1 MDRNRDRDDEL
12 RNSAIGNRP
21 GRGGHDPGAPR
32 PNPSEGPAKVSL
44 RRTLSS
50 AWAMIGPYWF
60 SEDRWAARGL
70 LLAVVL
76 LTLGMVYLTVLLN
89 QWNNAFYSALQD
101 KDLVA
106 FRGQLLRVTWLIGIF
121 IFLAVYQVYLN
132 QMLEIRWRRWL
143 TDRYLRAWL
152 ADGAYYRMQLVA
164 RETDN
169 PDQRIA
175 EDVHLLASHTLG
187 LFTGGLRA
195 IVTLV
200 TFVAILWGLSGTF
213 TVPVGEFS
221 LTIPGYIVWV
231 AVLYALAGTWL
242 TDWLGRPLVRLNFD
256 KQRYEADFR
265 FSLVR
270 FRENTEGVAL
280 YRGETDEFRGF
291 RHRFEDVVGNWW
303 DIMRRQKRMAYF
315 TNAYGLGAWIVPS
328 IVAAPRYFRG
338 EIGLGGLM
346 QTTQAFQQVQDALSF
361 FIQSYKEIA
370 AWSAVVE
377 RLAGFEGALEHVRR
391 QSTESGVRV
400 AAGRPT
406 ELTVE
411 GVDLDLPDGQ
421 PLMANI
427 NLSLRQGD
435 TVLLGGASGSGKSTL
450 VRAIAGIWPFG
461 RGDIHV
467 PKDARVLFL
476 PQRPYLPIGVLRDVV
491 SYPMPADGVDDKTLR
506 EALEAVD
513 LKDLTG
519 RLDEAAHWAL
529 QLSPGE
535 QQRLAFARA
544 LVQKPDWLFLD
555 EATSAVDEG
564 TEARL
569 YQLVRER
576 LPETTIFSIGHRATL
591 GPFHARRLMVE
602 PRANGPASIV
612 EMPAAPAGA

>member
-1 MDRNRDRDDEL
+1 
-12 RNSAIGNRP
+12 
-21 GRGGHDPGAPR
+21 
-32 PNPSEGPAKVSL
+32 
-44 RRTLSS
+44 
-50 AWAMIGPYWF
+50 MIGPYWF
-60 SEDRWAARGL
+60 SEDRWAGRGL

-76 LTLGMVYLTVLLN
+76 LTLGMVYLSVLLN

-106 FRGQLLRVTWLIGIF
+106 FRAQLFRVTWLIGIF
-121 IFLAVYQVYLN
+121 ILLAVYQVYLN

-175 EDVHLLASHTLG
+175 EDVHLLAAHTLG

-200 TFVAILWGLSGTF
+200 TFVAILWGLSGTL
-213 TVPVGEFS
+213 TVPVGGFS
-221 LTIPGYIVWV
+221 VTIPGYIVWV

-256 KQRYEADFR
+256 RQRYEANFR

-280 YRGETDEFRGF
+280 YRGESDEFRGF
-291 RHRFEDVVGNWW
+291 RERFEDVVGNWW
-303 DIMRRQKRMAYF
+303 GIMRRQKRMAYF
-315 TNAYGLGAWIVPS
+315 TNGYGLGAWIVPS

-377 RLAGFEGALEHVRR
+377 RLAGFERALEFVRR
-391 QSTESGVRV
+391 QSTESGVRR
-400 AAGRPT
+400 AEGRPT
-406 ELTVE
+406 HLTVE
-411 GVDLDLPDGQ
+411 GVDLFLPDGQ

-427 NLSLRQGD
+427 NLSLSRGE

-461 RGDIHV
+461 RGEVHV
-467 PKDARVLFL
+467 PPSARVLFL
-476 PQRPYLPIGVLRDVV
+476 PQRPYLPIGALRNVV
-491 SYPMPADGVDDKTLR
+491 SYPMPAGGVDDKTLR
-506 EALEAVD
+506 EALEAVG
-513 LKDLTG
+513 LKELAG
-519 RLDEAAHWAL
+519 RLDDVAHWAL

-535 QQRLAFARA
+535 QQRMAFARA

-555 EATSAVDEG
+555 EATSALDEA

-576 LPETTIFSIGHRATL
+576 LPETMVFSIGHRATL
-591 GPFHARRLMVE
+591 GPFHTRRLMVE

-612 EMPAAPAGA
+612 ELPAAADRA

>member
-1 MDRNRDRDDEL
+1 
-12 RNSAIGNRP
+12 
-21 GRGGHDPGAPR
+21 
-32 PNPSEGPAKVSL
+32 
-44 RRTLSS
+44 
-50 AWAMIGPYWF
+50 MIRPYWF
-60 SEDRWAARGL
+60 SDDRWAARGL
-70 LLAVVL
+70 LFAVVL

-101 KDLVA
+101 KNLVA
-106 FRGQLLRVTWLIGIF
+106 FRGQLFRVTWLICIF
-121 IFLAVYQVYLN
+121 ILLAVYQVYLN

-152 ADGAYYRMQLVA
+152 ADGAYYRMQLVT

-213 TVPVGEFS
+213 TVPLGGLSITV
-221 LTIPGYIVWV
+221 PGYMVLV
-231 AVLYALAGTWL
+231 AVLYALFGTFL

-256 KQRYEADFR
+256 RQRYEADFR

-291 RHRFEDVVGNWW
+291 RRRFEDVVGNWW
-303 DIMRRQKRMAYF
+303 DIMRRQKRMSYF
-315 TNAYGLGAWIVPS
+315 TSGYGLGAWIVPS

-338 EIGLGGLM
+338 ELGLGGLM
-346 QTTQAFQQVQDALSF
+346 QTSQAFQQVQDALSF
-361 FIQSYKEIA
+361 FVQSYKEIA
-370 AWSAVVE
+370 AWCAVVE
-377 RLAGFEGALEHVRR
+377 RLAGFERALEHVRQ
-391 QSTESGVRV
+391 QSSESGVRRV
-400 AAGRPT
+400 EGRPT
-406 ELTVE
+406 HQTGE

-421 PLMANI
+421 PLMTNI
-427 NLSLRQGD
+427 NLSLRQGE

-461 RGDIHV
+461 HGEIHV
-467 PKDARVLFL
+467 PPGARVLFL
-476 PQRPYLPIGVLRDVV
+476 PQRPYLPIGLLRDAV
-491 SYPMPADGVDDKTLR
+491 SYPMPAAGVDDQTLR
-506 EALEAVD
+506 EALEAVE
-513 LKDLTG
+513 LPELAG
-519 RLDEAAHWAL
+519 RLDETAHWAL

-535 QQRLAFARA
+535 QQRIAFARA

-555 EATSAVDEG
+555 EATSALDEE
-564 TEARL
+564 TEGRL
-569 YQLVRER
+569 YRLMRKR
-576 LPETTIFSIGHRATL
+576 LPEAMMFSIGHRGTL
-591 GPFHARRLMVE
+591 GSFHARRLMVK
-602 PRANGPASIV
+602 PNVNGPATIV
-612 EMPAAPAGA
+612 EAPAAPDGA